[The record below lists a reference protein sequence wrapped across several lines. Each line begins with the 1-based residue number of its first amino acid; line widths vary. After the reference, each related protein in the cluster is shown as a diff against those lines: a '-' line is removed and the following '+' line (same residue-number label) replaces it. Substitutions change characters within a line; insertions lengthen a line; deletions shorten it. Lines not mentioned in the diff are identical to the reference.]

1 MKYFQSGSVIFFC
14 VHGAI
19 YATNVVNNFY
29 ISYLFFFI
37 YIFVH
42 LCSFT
47 VSNCIFISEVFFFND
62 NNSGPLKCICL
73 VMNIGKYYELIILFI
88 YLNYV

>member
-1 MKYFQSGSVIFFC
+1 MKYFQSSSVIFFC

-29 ISYLFFFI
+29 ISHFFFFSFIFLCTFVVLQSLILFLFQKLFF
-37 YIFVH
+37 Y
-42 LCSFT
+42 
-47 VSNCIFISEVFFFND
+47 D
-62 NNSGPLKCICL
+62 NNSGPLKCICF